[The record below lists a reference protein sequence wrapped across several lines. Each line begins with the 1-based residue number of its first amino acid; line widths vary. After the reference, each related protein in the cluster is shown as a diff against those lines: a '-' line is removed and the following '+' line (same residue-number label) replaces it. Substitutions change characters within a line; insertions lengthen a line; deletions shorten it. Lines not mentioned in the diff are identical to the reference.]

1 MAITPKVLAEGQ
13 LPASKT
19 TLYTVPGATSAYVR
33 FISANNVGGAEEV
46 VQFYVKPGGTSRR
59 LGRYALLAN
68 EVARVLEQGEVITLE
83 AGDIIEGETTNA
95 TSVDYLI
102 TGAEEA

>member
-13 LPASKT
+13 LPNSKT
-19 TLYTVPGATSAYVR
+19 TLYTVPVSTKAYVR
-33 FISANNVGGAEEV
+33 FISANNIGSAEEV
-46 VQFYVKPGGTSRR
+46 VQFFVKRGTSRR
-59 LGRYALLAN
+59 IGRYSLLAN
-68 EVARVLEQGEVITLE
+68 ETARVLEQGEVITLE
-83 AGDIIEGETTNA
+83 AGDIIEGQTTNA